1 MRQIGNQRQ
10 PLKEAHIMSIRKRK
24 WKSGGVERV
33 AWVVDY
39 KDQEG
44 ERRLK
49 TFKTK
54 KEADAWAPNAAVQVQ
69 RGIHTPDSASITVA
83 EAGELWIAQA
93 EAEELEASTVR
104 QYRQHVNLHI
114 NPLIGETKLSK
125 LSAPAVEDFRDT
137 LIKTRSR
144 AMAKKVLSSLK
155 AIISEAQ
162 RRGKV
167 SQNVAREV
175 KVKQPKRH
183 RERVEIGNGIPTKAE
198 IKGILDKAEGRWR
211 ALLVTATFTGLRA
224 SELRGLAWD
233 NVDFDAKV
241 IRVRQ
246 RADRFNKLGSPK
258 SGAGTRDVMMPPVVL
273 NTLREWKM
281 QCPKG
286 DLGLVFPSGAGNVEG
301 LGNIWRRGFAPIQIV
316 TGAATDSGEVDK
328 DGKPI
333 MKAKYGM
340 HALRHFYAS
349 WLIEQGFPPK
359 KVQTML
365 GHSSIQ
371 MTFDTYGHLFPSED
385 DDFEKLAAGEIAVIG

>member
-1 MRQIGNQRQ
+1 
-10 PLKEAHIMSIRKRK
+10 MSIRKRK
-24 WKSGGVERV
+24 WKSGGVARTS
-33 AWVVDY
+33 WVVDY
-39 KDQEG
+39 KDQDG

-54 KEADAWAPNAAVQVQ
+54 KDADAWAPNAAVQVQ
-69 RGIHTPDSASITVA
+69 RGIHMPDSASITVA
-83 EAGELWIAQA
+83 EAGKLWTAQA

-104 QYRQHVNLHI
+104 QYRQHVELHI
-114 NPLIGETKLSK
+114 NPLIGEVKLSK
-125 LSAPAVEDFRDT
+125 LTAPAVEDFRDT

-144 AMAKKVLSSLK
+144 AMAKKALSSLK

-175 KVKQPKRH
+175 KVKQAKRH
-183 RERVEIGNGIPTKAE
+183 KQQVEVGNGIPTKAE

-211 ALLVTATFTGLRA
+211 PLLVTATFTGLRA
-224 SELRGLAWD
+224 SELRGLTWD
-233 NVDFDAKV
+233 NVDFDNRV
-241 IRVRQ
+241 VRVRQ
-246 RADRFNKLGSPK
+246 RADRFNEIGSPK
-258 SGAGTRDVMMPPVVL
+258 SGAGKRDVVMPPVVL
-273 NTLREWKM
+273 NTLREWKLK
-281 QCPKG
+281 CPKG
-286 DLGLVFPSGAGNVEG
+286 DLGLVFPNGAGNVEG
-301 LGNIWRRGFAPIQIV
+301 LGNIYRRGFAPAQV
-316 TGAATDSGEVDK
+316 AAGAATDSGEVDK
-328 DGKPI
+328 EGKPI

-371 MTFDTYGHLFPSED
+371 MTFDTYGHLFPSEE
-385 DDFEKLAAGEIAVIG
+385 DDFEKLAAGEIAVIGRMRQKCNK

>member
-1 MRQIGNQRQ
+1 
-10 PLKEAHIMSIRKRK
+10 MSVRKRA
-24 WKSGGVERV
+24 WKSGGVEKI

-39 KDQEG
+39 KDQDG
-44 ERRLK
+44 KRRLK
-49 TFKTK
+49 TFAK
-54 KEADAWAPNAAVQVQ
+54 KKDAGAWAPNAAVQVQ

-175 KVKQPKRH
+175 KVRQPKRH
-183 RERVEIGNGIPTKAE
+183 RERVEAGNGIPTKAE
-198 IKGILDKAEGRWR
+198 IKAILDKAEERWR

-224 SELRGLAWD
+224 SELRGLAWA
-233 NVDFDAKV
+233 NVDFDNKV

-301 LGNIWRRGFAPIQIV
+301 LGNIWRRGFAPIQIA